1 MRAATFEGQ
10 LLAERRFFFE
20 RERTQE
26 EINAFEEDVAK
37 RRELFDLEA
46 QRAAI
51 QRTLEYDEQLKELTD
66 AEKAALE
73 QRAKNIAEQIS
84 QIQDNV
90 GQGAAARPFSIWE
103 DVFGLDPEK
112 DADAIDRTKN
122 AVGQIVGSIN
132 ELTAARVAAAD
143 AAVDASERTLEAAQ
157 EALDREIEIAQL
169 GYANNVDARRK
180 DLESAEAARKQAL
193 EQQRKAQRA
202 QLVLDAAQQAS
213 SIAVATA
220 NIIKGWSGPQF
231 GVGLIAAFAQVA
243 SIIALVRSV
252 KAKAASFGEGG
263 GGSIGSDGVIV
274 GPSHSGG
281 GVPMEVEGGEFFHTD
296 GRSFAVVKK
305 RSTKKYYDLLQEINR
320 DNLPGIADQVE
331 RLTGGAALSGIEV
344 GRMERGAGG
353 RMVAGGDPEAK
364 ALLREQNQLL
374 KQQIKLEK
382 EKPQYVDM
390 GSYMLKI
397 QNGIETKIYKR

>member
-1 MRAATFEGQ
+1 M
-10 LLAERRFFFE
+10 
-20 RERTQE
+20 
-26 EINAFEEDVAK
+26 
-37 RRELFDLEA
+37 
-46 QRAAI
+46 
-51 QRTLEYDEQLKELTD
+51 
-66 AEKAALE
+66 
-73 QRAKNIAEQIS
+73 
-84 QIQDNV
+84 
-90 GQGAAARPFSIWE
+90 
-103 DVFGLDPEK
+103 
-112 DADAIDRTKN
+112 
-122 AVGQIVGSIN
+122 
-132 ELTAARVAAAD
+132 
-143 AAVDASERTLEAAQ
+143 
-157 EALDREIEIAQL
+157 
-169 GYANNVDARRK
+169 
-180 DLESAEAARKQAL
+180 
-193 EQQRKAQRA
+193 
-202 QLVLDAAQQAS
+202 
-213 SIAVATA
+213 ATA

-305 RSTKKYYDLLQEINR
+305 KSTKKYYDLLQEINR

-353 RMVAGGDPEAK
+353 RIVAGGDPEAK